1 MRRGLFIMLLMFTAG
16 WLSGCSDSDGKG
28 EINPFFQV
36 VIEVEDPDGNP
47 VPGLNVEL
55 TSDNPYLQDF
65 RNNKAVTR
73 IEFRVPRQAQARLT
87 VEDINGTPI
96 RDLVDGVLAA
106 GRHQI
111 AWDARNYAGVHQPS
125 GRYTVRMIGYSP
137 ETGLP
142 EFEETVDILMCLV
155 DPFQAPIGVTD
166 KRGRLVISE
175 KSHFPHLYDRDPMT
189 ATNENSEIHGFLE
202 PNEDM
207 IVSLGD
213 TTGGGMMIFR
223 EKIPG
228 RGIYRFEWTRQ
239 VSRRR
244 ERTIKAAGL
253 DDPVPMPPAEW
264 MLGPAYPNPF
274 N

>member
-1 MRRGLFIMLLMFTAG
+1 MRRALLIILLMFTAG
-16 WLSGCSDSDGKG
+16 WLSGCSDSDGEG

-55 TSDNPYLQDF
+55 TSDNPFLQDF
-65 RNNKAVTR
+65 LNNKAVTR
-73 IEFRVPRQAQARLT
+73 IEFSVPRQAQARLT

-96 RDLVDGVLAA
+96 RDLVNGVLAA

-111 AWDARNYAGVHQPS
+111 SWDAKNYEGVHQPS
-125 GRYTVRMIGYSP
+125 ARYTVRMIGYDP

-155 DPFQAPIGVTD
+155 DPFQVPIGVTD
-166 KRGRLVISE
+166 SRGRLVIND
-175 KSHFPHLYDRDPMT
+175 KSHFPHLYDREPM
-189 ATNENSEIHGFLE
+189 ASTNENGEFSGILE

-213 TTGGGMMIFR
+213 TTGSGMMIFR

-228 RGIYRFEWTRQ
+228 RGIYRFEWRNP
-239 VSRRR
+239 VRDPRR
-244 ERTIKAAGL
+244 ERPTTEGRKST
-253 DDPVPMPPAEW
+253 MPPPLAVWE
-264 MLGPAYPNPF
+264 LGPAYPNPF